1 MSGASSEGSSFG
13 SADVSS
19 SKAPPLAPQ
28 PPVSVAP
35 PGALTK
41 QQVCDTLDS
50 IPTFNLVDAKSG
62 KIVGSAGENGEECV
76 RWWLDADEAGSAL
89 VVAQLAKPDL
99 NLRLAVTPLG
109 TAFALTEGWQST
121 PSLVPLRLHASKIV
135 VAGVADDLGASAD
148 NVVPIFFCDEL
159 GNARVRPFFTSRND
173 LRDTWVAAGRTA
185 ESVPTEVTV
194 VDLKS
199 LVSKMRA
206 GFAGIDWKTSMF
218 IASQSSIA
226 KAQEIQE
233 VEAKEK
239 GKEFDA
245 EAEPP
250 PLE

>member
-1 MSGASSEGSSFG
+1 MKTARHARERKRRGDERRLGRGSLGLDGVDGLDGVVVRAALFRRGAVLIFRVRRRSSVF
-13 SADVSS
+13 VSR
-19 SKAPPLAPQ
+19 PF
-28 PPVSVAP
+28 VA
-35 PGALTK
+35 
-41 QQVCDTLDS
+41 V
-50 IPTFNLVDAKSG
+50 
-62 KIVGSAGENGEECV
+62 
-76 RWWLDADEAGSAL
+76 
-89 VVAQLAKPDL
+89 
-99 NLRLAVTPLG
+99 
-109 TAFALTEGWQST
+109 
-121 PSLVPLRLHASKIV
+121 V